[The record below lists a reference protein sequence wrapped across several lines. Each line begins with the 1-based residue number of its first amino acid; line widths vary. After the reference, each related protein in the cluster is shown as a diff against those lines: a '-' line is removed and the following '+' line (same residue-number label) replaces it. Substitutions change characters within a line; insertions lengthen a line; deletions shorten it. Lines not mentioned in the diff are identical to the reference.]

1 MLNRTRG
8 HCAMSARGCTLLGA
22 APRGR
27 PRNTVANKVFF
38 NVLGILFVGLG
49 ILGAILPLLPATPF
63 LLLASACFVRGS
75 DRLHDWLMQNRVL
88 GTYIRNF
95 KERRGMPVRAK
106 VVTILILWASLLFS
120 AYRLDMGGVRLA
132 LGLVG
137 VGVTG
142 IILKI
147 KTLDESTAN

>member
-1 MLNRTRG
+1 
-8 HCAMSARGCTLLGA
+8 MSARGCTLLGA
-22 APRGR
+22 ELPCRHR
-27 PRNTVANKVFF
+27 DIVANKVFF

-106 VVTILILWASLLFS
+106 VVTILILWTSLLGS
-120 AYRLDMGGVRLA
+120 AYRVDMGGVRLA
-132 LGLVG
+132 LGIVCIGGTG
-137 VGVTG
+137 V
-142 IILKI
+142 ILKLRR
-147 KTLDESTAN
+147 LDESRAN